1 MRQLLN
7 PLDWGKKFLQRLLV
21 PLLSLFLVTGLVAAP
36 ASATGVYDLPNLSA
50 GSTWVVDQ
58 ADVISLANEG
68 KLSNALK
75 KLAEQTGNEV
85 KMVAIRR
92 LDYGETIDTFADKL
106 FAKWFPTP
114 EEQANQT
121 LLVID
126 TLTNNSAIRTGEA
139 IKKIVTDKIAESV
152 ASETVQVPLR
162 EGSKYN
168 QAFLDA
174 SDRLVAVLSGQPDPG
189 PPVVKEVNI
198 EGTFTTAEE
207 TNDRSATIWVIG
219 FLIVATIIPMVTYF
233 WYVGFPGS

>member
-7 PLDWGKKFLQRLLV
+7 PLDWGKKFLKRLLV
-21 PLLSLFLVTGLVAAP
+21 PLLSLLLVTGLVAAP

-75 KLAEQTGNEV
+75 KLAQQTGNEV

-139 IKKIVTDKIAESV
+139 VKKIVTDEIAESV

-189 PPVVKEVNI
+189 PPTVKEVNI
-198 EGTFTTAEE
+198 EGTFATAEE